1 MRTGEATGPS
11 DQEAESGVR
20 RPAGSHRAKLHP
32 ILALLV
38 LCAVGLSPVEY
49 RGGAEQ
55 PHAHAVF
62 QLWVDAADGTLHH
75 HGDGAHGGAPI
86 VGVPAAN
93 LAAAAEAPP
102 DTPRL
107 GALASAERAS
117 LILAVAA
124 TSFLAAAGSIR
135 VRAVW
140 PLAVALSG
148 RPVAPASPPP
158 RPFVAFA

>member
-1 MRTGEATGPS
+1 MGKGDTEGEG
-11 DQEAESGVR
+11 GLR
-20 RPAGSHRAKLHP
+20 RPAGSSRAHLLP

-55 PHAHAVF
+55 PHAHAGF

-75 HGDGAHGGAPI
+75 HGAGAHRDDAPTAR
-86 VGVPAAN
+86 VPAAN
-93 LAAAAEAPP
+93 TSAAAEAPP

-107 GALASAERAS
+107 GALASAERAP

-124 TSFLAAAGSIR
+124 TSFLATAGSIR
-135 VRAVW
+135 ARTVW
-140 PLAVALSG
+140 PPSLALSG
-148 RPVAPASPPP
+148 RPVAPEPPPP
-158 RPFVAFA
+158 RPGVAFA